1 MSVTYLKLA
10 SRVQNMVKKEAELKD
25 LTQTQIIALM
35 RCSFYLIGEA
45 LSNGEDVYLEGFGR
59 FHPDCKP
66 PRKVRCNLSWATETE
81 QEHVTDYK
89 VFVKFTAFKQ
99 LNKQVQKFMTK
110 IGFVPPN
117 NEEES
122 MLPHLLPHQKEKS
135 KEEEPFETVE
145 KEIAKLFGDRHAEI
159 NDDKPPFLPTKNVEK
174 DGK

>member
-10 SRVQNMVKKEAELKD
+10 SRVQSMVKKEADLKD

-35 RCSFYLIGEA
+35 RYSFYLIGDA

-66 PRKVRCNLSWATETE
+66 PRKIRSWITD
-81 QEHVTDYK
+81 QEHTTDYK

-110 IGFVPPN
+110 IGFVAPN

-122 MLPHLLPHQKEKS
+122 MLPHLLPHQKVDKDA
-135 KEEEPFETVE
+135 EEAPFETVE
-145 KEIAKLFGDRHAEI
+145 KEIAKIFGNRHAEI
-159 NDDKPPFLPTKNVEK
+159 NDDKPPYLPTKNVEK